1 MNKRVPSSLVLDG
14 PEPAP
19 WSSLASGSKRKL
31 ALLVLAFR
39 LCVPGFPGGQSFNGD
54 YDYCHAWSSLMIW
67 GLRGCRHQSQKPN
80 PYYFLP
86 VQSIGFVSVETP
98 KTEVKREC

>member
-39 LCVPGFPGGQSFNGD
+39 LIV
-54 YDYCHAWSSLMIW
+54 SLAFQVVSPLMVTTTTAML
-67 GLRGCRHQSQKPN
+67 GLA
-80 PYYFLP
+80 
-86 VQSIGFVSVETP
+86 
-98 KTEVKREC
+98 